1 MTVIAL
7 GADHA
12 GWELKEAL
20 KAWLIEGGHQILDF
34 GTHSPESVDYPDYAL
49 QVAESVASG
58 KAERGVLVC
67 GTGIGMAMTA
77 NKVPGVR
84 AALCSDPFTA
94 RMSREHNDANVL
106 TLGGRLMDRELGLEI
121 LQMWLNAAFAGGRHE
136 RRLGKIAQVERRYLQ
151 DREEE
156 PHGAA

>member
-58 KAERGVLVC
+58 KAERGLLVC

-77 NKVPGVR
+77 NKIPGVR
-84 AALCSDPFTA
+84 AALCSDPFAA

-106 TLGGRLMDRELGLEI
+106 ALGGRLMDTELGLEI
-121 LQMWLNAAFAGGRHE
+121 LRMWLATAFAGGRHE
-136 RRLGKIAQVERRYLQ
+136 RRLQKIAEVERRYLQ
-151 DREEE
+151 GREE
-156 PHGAA
+156 

>member
-1 MTVIAL
+1 MIAL

-12 GWELKEAL
+12 GWELKEEL
-20 KAWLIEGGHQILDF
+20 KAWLLEQGHQILDF
-34 GTHSPESVDYPDYAL
+34 GTHSPDSVDYPDYAG
-49 QVAESVASG
+49 QVAEAVAAG

-84 AALCSDPFTA
+84 AAFCPDLYTA

-106 TLGGRLMDRELGLEI
+106 TFGGRLMGRELALEI
-121 LQMWLNAAFAGGRHE
+121 LQMWLKSEFQGGRHS
-136 RRLGKIAQVERRYLQ
+136 RRLGKIAELERRYTA
-151 DREEE
+151 
-156 PHGAA
+156 P